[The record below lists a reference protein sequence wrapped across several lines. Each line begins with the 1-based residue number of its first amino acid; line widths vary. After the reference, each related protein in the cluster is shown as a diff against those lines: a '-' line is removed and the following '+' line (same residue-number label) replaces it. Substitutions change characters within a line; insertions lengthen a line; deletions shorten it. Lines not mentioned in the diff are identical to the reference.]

1 MRSTS
6 VFQSFILTCA
16 ILLMANLLAGCDSS
30 SVSKAPM
37 NEDPSKVAPEK
48 NAEEAEPSDTS
59 APAAKAKQVDG
70 SESADGGLLTIGST
84 APSLDIEHWL
94 SDGHGKFGEVTDFE
108 SGKTYVVEFW
118 ATWCGPCIR
127 SMPHLA
133 ELQESF
139 ADQGVQIIS
148 VSKEDLATVK
158 TLLPRKYKSPE
169 DDGPTT
175 YGELTSAYCLTT
187 DPDESVNIDYMKAA
201 RQNGIPCAFI
211 VGKSG
216 LIEYIGHPN
225 GLEDPLQQVVDDKW
239 DREKFAASFSKKQLL
254 SKLQT
259 EIMTLARQGKIDEA
273 KVKFAEV
280 KSDLGEDL
288 PPGLQQLGVMVTMAS
303 VEQLSKA
310 KRFDD
315 AIAEVQQQREVD
327 SGRFSAVWDMKL
339 VQLLVEKKQYKKAAE
354 TLNDSLDD
362 LPPQI
367 LNQIAW
373 GIYEDASESAEIP
386 AELLDA
392 AIAAS
397 EKALEATPDNGAMLD
412 TLAHLIHQSGDLDRA
427 IEIETKAM
435 ENPGRAKAEIE
446 TFLKQL
452 LKEKEGEE
460 EEKEEEVDAS

>member
-6 VFQSFILTCA
+6 VFQSSILTCA

-37 NEDPSKVAPEK
+37 NEDPSKVASEK
-48 NAEEAEPSDTS
+48 NAEEAEPSNTS
-59 APAAKAKQVDG
+59 APAAKSKQVDG
-70 SESADGGLLTIGST
+70 SGSADGGLLTIGST

-139 ADQGVQIIS
+139 ANQGVQIIS

-201 RQNGIPCAFI
+201 HQNGIPCAFI

-273 KVKFAEV
+273 KVKLAEA

-310 KRFDD
+310 NRFDD
-315 AIAEVQQQREVD
+315 AIAEVQQQREAD

-397 EKALEATPDNGAMLD
+397 EKALEATPNNGAILD
-412 TLAHLIHQSGDLDRA
+412 TLAHLLHLSGDLDRA

-435 ENPGRAKAEIE
+435 ENPGRAKAQIE